1 MIKKLLYA
9 LGAISIIVIAWG
21 MKPSDNCL
29 HIGILMFAWA
39 LIGYLNYLTG
49 EVEEIHKQI
58 DKK

>member
-1 MIKKLLYA
+1 MIKKLLYT
-9 LGAISIIVIAWG
+9 LGSISVFVIEWG

-29 HIGILMFAWA
+29 HVGIFLFAWA
-39 LIGYLNYLTG
+39 LISYLDYLTG

>member
-9 LGAISIIVIAWG
+9 LGAISIIVIALG
-21 MKPSDNCL
+21 MKPSDNYL
-29 HIGILMFAWA
+29 HTGILMFAWV
-39 LIGYLNYLTG
+39 LIGYLDYLTG